1 MSGERSSGHG
11 CWCGMKVQVDG
22 WGEIIRARVLVWAE
36 VQVDEWGEIIRA
48 RVLVW
53 VEGTS

>member
-11 CWCGMKVQVDG
+11 CSGGMK
-22 WGEIIRARVLVWAE
+22 

-48 RVLVW
+48 GVLVW

>member
-1 MSGERSSGHG
+1 MSWERSSGQG
-11 CWCGMKVQVDG
+11 CSGGMK
-22 WGEIIRARVLVWAE
+22 

-53 VEGTS
+53 AEGTS

>member
-11 CWCGMKVQVDG
+11 CWCGLK
-22 WGEIIRARVLVWAE
+22 

-53 VEGTS
+53 ADDTIGEKERV